1 MGERFINIKFPFQES
16 KKGFFVELN
25 KTDNQAIKSDLM
37 HLILTQKG
45 QRLYM
50 PDFGTNLL
58 KYIFEPND
66 GITFGD
72 IKTEI
77 NQLVKRYLPEL
88 IINDISIFQ
97 SDTNEHVAILRIDYK
112 ISDGV
117 FESKDFVEIKI

>member
-88 IINDISIFQ
+88 IINDISISQ

>member
-66 GITFGD
+66 SITFGD

-88 IINDISIFQ
+88 IINDISISQ